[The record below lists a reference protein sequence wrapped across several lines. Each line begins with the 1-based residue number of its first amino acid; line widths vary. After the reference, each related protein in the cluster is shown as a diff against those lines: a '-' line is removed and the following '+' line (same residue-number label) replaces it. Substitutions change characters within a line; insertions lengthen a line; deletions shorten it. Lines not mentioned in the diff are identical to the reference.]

1 MRVKLLKKLRSEA
14 NSTYKIRVDGYHT
27 PMFKVIAYHKKNSD
41 EVACFPYMK
50 DAVTTLQHYRN
61 QYMQKRISDMRYNKL
76 LKRFK

>member
-27 PMFKVIAYHKKNSD
+27 PMFKVVAHHKKNSD

-50 DAVTTLQHYRN
+50 DAVTTLRHYRN
-61 QYMQKRISDMRYNKL
+61 QYMKQRIADMRCHKI
-76 LKRFK
+76 FKHF